1 MLEDKHISAAML
13 QTNNDSGVPASAE
26 LSPRFTE
33 NEVDIIEFRYC
44 IRDLMDL
51 LEVGYIMGVNNVL
64 IFFYFFVTFLR
75 F

>member
-1 MLEDKHISAAML
+1 LLEDKHISAAML

-51 LEVGYIMGVNNVL
+51 LEVGYIMDVK
-64 IFFYFFVTFLR
+64 TFLTFFLLFSVR